1 MGSNTRSEEPKKR
14 SKRYRIN
21 ISVTAEQHAQL
32 LREVP
37 DKELSQYCRD
47 RIFNP
52 SGLRDPVVDVG
63 ARLLAMAA
71 KMKCIVEQFNSLEKR
86 MDDDLAR
93 AQDLPDDDP
102 ENPFQGMLAK
112 QRHLELTELIV
123 AVLTEHKALLEE
135 VREVRRLIAIRQ
147 ERSGSIPRVE
157 KRTDR

>member
-1 MGSNTRSEEPKKR
+1 MANNTRVGEPKKR

-47 RIFNP
+47 RIFYP
-52 SGLRDPVVDVG
+52 AGLRDPVVDAG
-63 ARLLAMAA
+63 ARLLAMAS
-71 KMKCIVEQFNSLEKR
+71 KMKCIVEQFNSFEKR
-86 MDDDLAR
+86 LDDDLER
-93 AQDLPDDDP
+93 SRDLPEDDP

-112 QRHLELTELIV
+112 QRHLESVELIE
-123 AVLTEHKALLEE
+123 AIRTEQKALLEE
-135 VREVRRLIAIRQ
+135 VREVLRLIAIRQ
-147 ERSGSIPRVE
+147 ERTGSIPRVE